1 MGQVRHGSATTTHA
15 VRTAIQRSQASI
27 AELSRELGVNP
38 KTVAKWRKR
47 QTVEDQKT
55 GPKEPRSTV
64 LSEDEEAMVVAFR
77 RHTLLPLDDCLYAL
91 QPSIP
96 HLTRS
101 SLHRCLQR
109 HGISRLPDVE
119 GDKPKRQKFKRYP
132 IGYFRIDI
140 AEVRIEEGKL
150 YLFVAIDRTSKFA
163 VAQLVEK
170 ANRKTAWEFLE
181 HLLESVPYRIHTV
194 LTDNGI
200 QFAEQPR
207 NRDSIT
213 FRKMRFDMIC
223 EANDIEH
230 RLTKPNHPWTN
241 GQVERMNR
249 TIKDATVKRYH
260 YDSHDQ
266 LRSHLADFLN
276 AYNFARRLKTLSGL
290 TPYEYI
296 CKIWTS
302 EPKRFI
308 SDPIH
313 QMPGLNTA
321 RLPIPRSIAP
331 KRLIELRYPRP
342 ADKVERSTGS
352 SGKDAT
358 TGVRTFALAS
368 LIGVI
373 SMIAGSVPV
382 LMVAVALVALAQ
394 EAEAH
399 IADLHMGLHTNCSAP
414 SATVLIQRDS
424 FPFLQMQA
432 RISLQV

>member
-1 MGQVRHGSATTTHA
+1 MGQIRHGSASTTHA
-15 VRTAIQRSQASI
+15 IRAQIQRSQASI

-55 GPKEPRSTV
+55 GPKEPHSTV
-64 LSEDEEAMVVAFR
+64 LSEEEEAMVVAFR
-77 RHTLLPLDDCLYAL
+77 RHTLLPLGDCLYAL

-109 HGISRLPDVE
+109 HGISRLPDMD

-132 IGYFRIDI
+132 IGYFHMDI
-140 AEVRIEEGKL
+140 AEVRTEEGKL

-170 ANRKTAWEFLE
+170 ANRRTAWEFLE
-181 HLLESVPYRIHTV
+181 RLLETVPYKIHTI

-213 FRKMRFDMIC
+213 FRKMRFDLIC

-260 YDSHDQ
+260 YDNHDQ
-266 LRSHLADFLN
+266 LRSHLSDLLD

-302 EPKRFI
+302 EPDRFI
-308 SDPIH
+308 LNPIH
-313 QMPGLNTA
+313 QMPGLN
-321 RLPIPRSIAP
+321 S
-331 KRLIELRYPRP
+331 
-342 ADKVERSTGS
+342 
-352 SGKDAT
+352 
-358 TGVRTFALAS
+358 
-368 LIGVI
+368 
-373 SMIAGSVPV
+373 
-382 LMVAVALVALAQ
+382 
-394 EAEAH
+394 
-399 IADLHMGLHTNCSAP
+399 
-414 SATVLIQRDS
+414 
-424 FPFLQMQA
+424 
-432 RISLQV
+432 